1 MNSSFSGGDEGL
13 LGDENSIKELTL
25 VLLSYSNA
33 LVSTGGAEGDGGVI
47 VTLEDQLVLDIGVQ
61 LDSDTINH
69 VNVLDLLT
77 TEEVLN
83 IKSLLVLG
91 AESID
96 REMGVDQFHSVHEAL
111 YISAYN

>member
-1 MNSSFSGGDEGL
+1 MNSFFSGGNEGL

-25 VLLSYSNA
+25 VLLSDSDA
-33 LVSTGGAEGDGGVI
+33 LVGTGGAEGDGGVI
-47 VTLEDQLVLDIGVQ
+47 VTLEDELVFDIGVK
-61 LDSDTINH
+61 LDSDTLNH
-69 VNVLDLLT
+69 INVLDLLT

-83 IKSLLVLG
+83 IKRLLVLG

-96 REMGVDQFHSVHEAL
+96 REMGVDQFHFVHEAL

>member
-1 MNSSFSGGDEGL
+1 MNSFFSGGNEGL

-25 VLLSYSNA
+25 VLLSYSDA
-33 LVSTGGAEGDGGVI
+33 LVGTGGAKGDGSVV
-47 VTLEDQLVLDIGVQ
+47 VTLEDELVLDIGVE
-61 LDSDTINH
+61 SNGDTLNH
-69 VNVLDLLT
+69 IDVLDLLS

-91 AESID
+91 ADSVD
-96 REMGVDQFHSVHEAL
+96 GEMGIDQFHFVHEAL